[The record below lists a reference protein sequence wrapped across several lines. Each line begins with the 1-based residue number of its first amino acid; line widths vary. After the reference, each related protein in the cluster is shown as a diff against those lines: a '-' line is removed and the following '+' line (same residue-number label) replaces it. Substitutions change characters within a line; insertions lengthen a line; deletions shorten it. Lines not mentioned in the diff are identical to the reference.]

1 MLPTPLG
8 LGNIVVNAEE
18 IGACIPDTNEWLFA
32 DLNLSFE
39 AGSCTGVIG
48 RNGLGKTTLL
58 RILLG
63 QQKPLAGKVQI
74 GKRTVFNY
82 IDQHRVELDGNNS
95 VLDEVAG
102 KTDFVQF
109 GAEKISVRA
118 YLKRF
123 LFTDDRIHMRID
135 VLSGGERNRVVL
147 AKILR
152 NGGNFLILDEPTN
165 DLDLQT
171 LRVLEEAIL
180 AFNGCVLVVSHD
192 RYFLDRVCDRVI
204 AFEGD
209 SEVFVSEGNYS
220 YYHEKNRERLK
231 ARQRGAAQANSGAQK
246 SLSAAA
252 VAKPKAPARKL
263 KWKEERELEQ
273 MEETILAREEEAA
286 AIEETLNTPDFYAE
300 NSDKVPE
307 LTANLKAKKAEVTGL
322 YSRWEA
328 LESIKSESEA
338 AG

>member
-1 MLPTPLG
+1 VPGTQQ
-8 LGNIVVNAEE
+8 
-18 IGACIPDTNEWLFA
+18 WLFSGL
-32 DLNLSFE
+32 DLAFE
-39 AGSCTGVIG
+39 AGTCTGVIG

-63 QQKPLAGKVQI
+63 NQEPLSGSVRI
-74 GKRTVFNY
+74 GKKTVFNY
-82 IDQHRVELDGNNS
+82 IDQHRVELDGSKS

-135 VLSGGERNRVVL
+135 ILSGGERNRVVL

-192 RYFLDRVCDRVI
+192 RYFLDRVCDRMI

-209 SEVFVSEGNYS
+209 GEVFVSEGNYS

-231 ARQRGAAQANSGAQK
+231 ARGRSQSARTTTPQKAQPEAK
-246 SLSAAA
+246 PAAA
-252 VAKPKAPARKL
+252 VGKTGRKL

-273 MEETILAREEEAA
+273 MEATILAREGEVAA
-286 AIEETLNTPDFYAE
+286 LEETLNSSEFYIE
-300 NSDKVPE
+300 NSEKAPE
-307 LTANLKAKKAEVTGL
+307 LAAQLAAMREDIHGL
-322 YSRWEA
+322 YERWEE
-328 LESIKSESEA
+328 LEAIKSEGEA
-338 AG
+338 PK